1 MSRCAVTFKGTVHP
15 QNFKIQMYPLT
26 LDCFRCE
33 LLRFGGIRCR
43 GICLVLDIKE
53 LGGIHLKKNSTVM
66 SFSTSRDPL
75 TW

>member
-15 QNFKIQMYPLT
+15 QNLKIQVYPLT

-33 LLRFGGIRCR
+33 LLRFGDIRCT

-53 LGGIHLKKNSTVM
+53 LGGIHLKKNSTVIDFFHK
-66 SFSTSRDPL
+66 S
-75 TW
+75 